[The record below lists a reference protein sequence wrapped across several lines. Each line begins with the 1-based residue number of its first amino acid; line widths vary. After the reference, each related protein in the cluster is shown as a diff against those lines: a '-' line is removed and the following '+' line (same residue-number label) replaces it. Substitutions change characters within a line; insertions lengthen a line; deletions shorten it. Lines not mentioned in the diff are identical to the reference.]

1 MSEDELEPTVVKG
14 KIIDNMSVIDE
25 YTTGMLAS
33 AVGMTE
39 AEIEPYLEEMA
50 ENDRIRKRDSGP
62 TTKWVRFK

>member
-1 MSEDELEPTVVKG
+1 MTDEDPDPTVVKG

-25 YTTGMLAS
+25 YTTRMLAS
-33 AVGMTE
+33 EVGLPE
-39 AEIEPYLEEMA
+39 SELEPILEEMA